1 MCRDHA
7 EDMTHMPT
15 SSTPL
20 NSLSYLLRPRSIA
33 VLGASPR
40 PESIGNTTVLNL
52 VEFGFT
58 GKIYPIHPTADE
70 VHGLTCYA
78 DLADVPG
85 EVDCA
90 AVALSAD
97 KAIPN
102 LRRAASLGLK
112 SAVIFASG
120 FAETSEDGARLQGE
134 LQEISRETGLAVCGP
149 NCLGLANITERTSLY
164 SAALPEMISAGNV
177 AVLSHSGSGCIVLS
191 NLARFG
197 FSYVV
202 SSGNSAVVDVAE
214 YLSFLAADEA
224 THVAALVIEAIRDPD
239 AFAAAAGEMRAA
251 GKPIVAL
258 KIGRSEKGV
267 AAAAA
272 HTGSLAGSE
281 DVYREFFRRHGV
293 IAVDDLDELVECVS
307 LMSSI
312 RRLPTGSGLGV
323 INVSGG
329 ENAMTCDVAER
340 VGVDLPELS
349 APATERLARALP
361 AYGNPGNPLDATGTA
376 VFDMEMYR
384 ACIEGLASDP
394 AIHLVAVSQDCPR
407 EMGTSQADTYRTIA
421 ETTVATAGSL
431 DKPLVFYSNVA
442 AGIHPRVAEPLR
454 AAGVPILQG
463 SHASLLAFRRL
474 FAYAENSRRDD
485 DAPADIG
492 APDAEWHARL
502 ATGAPLTER
511 EAKEFLK
518 ASGVAVTNERATATA
533 DEAVAAARDI
543 GFPVALKIESPD
555 LPHKSDIGGV
565 RLGLATP
572 KDVVEAFDA
581 VITNAHGHA
590 PDARIDGVVVQE
602 MVTGGIEIIAGLARN
617 DPFGMA
623 VVVGAGGV
631 LVELVD
637 DSALALAPVSDK
649 RAHELIGETRVGRL
663 LGGYRGAAPGDTDA
677 LAGLIVTLSTIAM
690 RYGDVIEALDLNP
703 VLIGNRGAG
712 LMAADALLVPRQ
724 PAA

>member
-1 MCRDHA
+1 MA
-7 EDMTHMPT
+7 
-15 SSTPL
+15 L
-20 NSLSYLLRPRSIA
+20 NSLSYLLRPRSVA

-40 PESIGNTTVLNL
+40 PGSIGNTTVRNL
-52 VEFGFT
+52 VAFGFA
-58 GKIYPIHPTADE
+58 GEIYPIHPTATE
-70 VHGLTCYA
+70 VLGLTCYA
-78 DLADVPG
+78 DLEAVPG

-97 KAIPN
+97 KTIPN
-102 LRRAASLGLK
+102 LKRAASLGLK

-120 FAETSEDGARLQGE
+120 FAETSEDGARLQAE

-149 NCLGLANITERTSLY
+149 HCLGLANITERTSLY
-164 SAALPEMISAGNV
+164 SAALPETISAGNV

-214 YLSFLAADEA
+214 YLSFLAADDA
-224 THVAALVIEAIRDPD
+224 THVAALVIEAIRDPA
-239 AFAAAAGEMRAA
+239 AFAAAALAMREA

-267 AAAAA
+267 AAAA

-281 DVYREFFRRHGV
+281 DVYRAFFRHHGV

-307 LMSSI
+307 LMAAV
-312 RRLPTGSGLGV
+312 RRLPTGSGLGI

-329 ENAMTCDVAER
+329 ENAMTCDVADR
-340 VGVDLPELS
+340 VGVDLPPLS
-349 APATERLARALP
+349 APAMERLASALP
-361 AYGNPGNPLDATGTA
+361 AYGNAGNPLDATGTA
-376 VFDMEMYR
+376 VFDMAMCR

-394 AIHLVAVSQDCPR
+394 AIHMVAVSQDCPR

-421 ETTVATAGSL
+421 KTTAAAAEAL

-442 AGIHPRVAEPLR
+442 AGLHPRVAEPLK
-454 AAGVPILQG
+454 AAAVPVLQG
-463 SHASLLAFRRL
+463 SRASLLAFKRL
-474 FAYAENSRRDD
+474 FAYAENLRRDD
-485 DAPADIG
+485 DPPAAMG
-492 APDAEWHARL
+492 APDADWHARF

-518 ASGVAVTNERATATA
+518 ASGITVTNEQPAATT
-533 DEAVAAARDI
+533 DEAVAVARDI

-565 RLGLATP
+565 PLGLATP
-572 KDVVEAFDA
+572 ESVVEAFDA
-581 VITNAHGHA
+581 VMTSVHVHA

-602 MVTGGIEIIAGLARN
+602 MVTGGTEVIAGLTRN

-631 LVELVD
+631 LVELID
-637 DSALALAPVSDK
+637 DSALALAPISRQ
-649 RAHELIGETRVGRL
+649 RALDLIGETRAGRL
-663 LGGYRGAAPGDTDA
+663 LDGYRGATPGDTDA
-677 LAGLIVTLSTIAM
+677 FAGLLVTLSTIAV

-703 VLIGNRGAG
+703 VFVGNRGDG
-712 LMAADALLVPRQ
+712 LKAVDALLVPRQ
-724 PAA
+724 PAP

>member
-1 MCRDHA
+1 MA
-7 EDMTHMPT
+7 
-15 SSTPL
+15 L
-20 NSLSYLLRPRSIA
+20 NSLSYLLRPRSVA

-40 PESIGNTTVLNL
+40 PESIGNTTVRNL
-52 VEFGFT
+52 VEFGFS
-58 GKIYPIHPTADE
+58 GEIYPIHPTATE
-70 VHGLTCYA
+70 VLGLTCYA
-78 DLADVPG
+78 DLEAVPG

-97 KAIPN
+97 KTIPN
-102 LRRAASLGLK
+102 LKRAASLGLK

-120 FAETSEDGARLQGE
+120 FAETSEDGARLQAE

-164 SAALPEMISAGNV
+164 SAALPETISEGNV

-214 YLSFLAADEA
+214 YLSFLAADDA
-224 THVAALVIEAIRDPD
+224 THVAALVIEAIRDPA
-239 AFAAAAGEMRAA
+239 AFAAAALAMREA

-307 LMSSI
+307 LMAAV
-312 RRLPTGSGLGV
+312 RRLPTGSGLGI

-329 ENAMTCDVAER
+329 ENAMTCDVADR
-340 VGVDLPELS
+340 VGVDLPPLS
-349 APATERLARALP
+349 APATERLASALP
-361 AYGNPGNPLDATGTA
+361 AYGNAGNPLDATGTA
-376 VFDMEMYR
+376 VFDMAMYR

-394 AIHLVAVSQDCPR
+394 AIHMVAVSQDCPR

-421 ETTVATAGSL
+421 KTTAAAAEAL

-442 AGIHPRVAEPLR
+442 AGLHPRVAEPLK
-454 AAGVPILQG
+454 AAGVPVLQG
-463 SHASLLAFRRL
+463 SRASLLAFKRL
-474 FAYAENSRRDD
+474 FAYAENLRRDD
-485 DAPADIG
+485 DPPAAMG
-492 APDAEWHARL
+492 APDADWHARL
-502 ATGAPLTER
+502 TTGAPLTER

-518 ASGVAVTNERATATA
+518 ASGIAVTKEQPAATA

-543 GFPVALKIESPD
+543 GFPVALKIESSD
-555 LPHKSDIGGV
+555 LPHKSNIGGV
-565 RLGLATP
+565 RLNLATP
-572 KDVVEAFDA
+572 TDVVEAFDA
-581 VITNAHGHA
+581 VMTNAHGHA
-590 PDARIDGVVVQE
+590 PEARIGGVVVQE
-602 MVTGGIEIIAGLARN
+602 MVTGGTEVIAGLTRN

-637 DSALALAPVSDK
+637 DSALALAPVSSR
-649 RAHELIGETRVGRL
+649 RAHDLIGETRAGRL
-663 LGGYRGAAPGDTDA
+663 LDGYRGATPGDTDA
-677 LAGLIVTLSTIAM
+677 LAELLVTLSTIAI

-703 VLIGNRGAG
+703 VFVGNRGDG
-712 LMAADALLVPRQ
+712 LKAADALLVPRQ

>member
-1 MCRDHA
+1 MA
-7 EDMTHMPT
+7 
-15 SSTPL
+15 L
-20 NSLSYLLRPRSIA
+20 NSLSYLLRPRSVA

-40 PESIGNTTVLNL
+40 PESIGNTTVRNL
-52 VEFGFT
+52 VEFGFS
-58 GKIYPIHPTADE
+58 GEIYPIHPTATE
-70 VHGLTCYA
+70 VLGLTCYA
-78 DLADVPG
+78 DLEAVPG

-97 KAIPN
+97 KTIPN
-102 LRRAASLGLK
+102 LKRAASLGLK

-120 FAETSEDGARLQGE
+120 FAETSEDGARLQAE

-164 SAALPEMISAGNV
+164 SAALPETISAGNV

-214 YLSFLAADEA
+214 YLSFLAADDA
-224 THVAALVIEAIRDPD
+224 THVAALVIEAIRDPA
-239 AFAAAAGEMRAA
+239 AFAAAALAMREA

-258 KIGRSEKGV
+258 KIGRSEK
-267 AAAAA
+267 
-272 HTGSLAGSE
+272 
-281 DVYREFFRRHGV
+281 GV

-307 LMSSI
+307 LMAAV
-312 RRLPTGSGLGV
+312 RRLPTGSGLGI

-329 ENAMTCDVAER
+329 ENAMTCDVADR
-340 VGVDLPELS
+340 VGVDLPPLS
-349 APATERLARALP
+349 APATERLASALP
-361 AYGNPGNPLDATGTA
+361 AYGNAGNPLDATGTA
-376 VFDMEMYR
+376 VFDMAMYR

-394 AIHLVAVSQDCPR
+394 AIHMVAVSQDCPR

-421 ETTVATAGSL
+421 KTTAAAAEAL

-442 AGIHPRVAEPLR
+442 AGLHPRVAEPLM
-454 AAGVPILQG
+454 AAGVPVLQG
-463 SHASLLAFRRL
+463 SRASLLAFKRL
-474 FAYAENSRRDD
+474 FAYAENLRRDD
-485 DAPADIG
+485 DPPAAMG
-492 APDAEWHARL
+492 APDADWHARL
-502 ATGAPLTER
+502 ATGASLTER

-518 ASGVAVTNERATATA
+518 ASGIAVTNEQPAATA

-565 RLGLATP
+565 RLNLATP
-572 KDVVEAFDA
+572 EEVVEAFDA
-581 VITNAHGHA
+581 VMTNAHGHA
-590 PDARIDGVVVQE
+590 PEARIGGVVVQE
-602 MVTGGIEIIAGLARN
+602 MVTGGTEVIAGLTRN

-637 DSALALAPVSDK
+637 DSALALAPVSPR
-649 RAHELIGETRVGRL
+649 RAHDLIDETRAGRL
-663 LGGYRGAAPGDTDA
+663 LDGYRGATPGDTDA
-677 LAGLIVTLSTIAM
+677 LAELLVTLSTIAI

-703 VLIGNRGAG
+703 VFVGNRGDG
-712 LMAADALLVPRQ
+712 LKAADALLVPRQ